1 MTNEKMKKTYQPK
14 AKEVNREIHKLDADG
29 AVLGRL
35 ATEISTYLMGKH
47 KPEFSKHMDMG
58 DIVEVKNA
66 SKVKLTGLKDKQKVY
81 RSHSG
86 FPGGFKEVTVA
97 KLRAE
102 QPEKIIL
109 FAVKGMLPKNRLQS
123 KRMKR
128 LKVTA

>member
-1 MTNEKMKKTYQPK
+1 MKKTYQPK
-14 AKEVNREIHKLDADG
+14 AKEIRRGTHKLDAEG
-29 AVLGRL
+29 KVLGRL
-35 ATEISTYLMGKH
+35 ATEIATYLMGKH

-58 DIVEVKNA
+58 DFVEVTNA
-66 SKVKLTGLKDKQKVY
+66 QKIKLTGNKEKQKVY

-97 KLRAE
+97 KLRKE
-102 QPEKIIL
+102 QPEKIIA

-128 LKVTA
+128 LLITA

>member
-1 MTNEKMKKTYQPK
+1 MKKTYQPK
-14 AKEVNREIHKLDADG
+14 AKEIRRVKHEIDAEG

-35 ATEISTYLMGKH
+35 ATEVATLLMGKH
-47 KPEFSKHMDMG
+47 KPEFSTHMDMG

-66 SKVKLTGLKDKQKVY
+66 SKVKLTGLKDIQKVY

-102 QPEKIIL
+102 QPEKIIE
-109 FAVKGMLPKNRLQS
+109 FAVAGMLPKNRLQS

-128 LKVTA
+128 LTVTA